1 MSGDP
6 PKPEPYRFKSF
17 KYSSHYSVLKLLAAE
32 GVPLRILDVGTSDG
46 YLGARLRELGHSVVG
61 IEKDPA
67 SATRARIHYE
77 ALHVHDIEEF
87 EFPYRAEFDYVLYAD
102 ILEHLR
108 DPVEVLRRS
117 LSSLKE
123 SGKIIVSVPNVAN
136 FVIRLRLL
144 LGRFDYEERGIL
156 DRTHLRFFTLASLKK
171 LLSEASCRVL
181 EVLPTPLPVQLVFP
195 VTELKVFAP
204 LHELH
209 YVMVRSWKT
218 MLAYQFVVKA
228 APMLSTQR
236 H

>member
-67 SATRARIHYE
+67 SATKARIHYE

-209 YVMVRSWKT
+209 YVMVRAWKT

-228 APMLSTQR
+228 AP